1 MNKLEEIQEIIKNFI
16 EEKQQMTGQI
26 IQIENKRMQLA
37 NIRNSKKA
45 QAKKI
50 NAFTGEVEAEVN
62 ALGKEIADLG
72 NQSQEL
78 QYKIDSKSIY
88 IKREV
93 TIYFDNQISES
104 IRKIRKIE
112 EIKREI
118 ENKVEEQKS
127 KSQKYEI
134 QKNEFFARFGRM
146 PELSE
151 NAQKEN
157 TIIEQAIN
165 EDAEKIKELDIK
177 IVEEQKEL
185 ENISTTKR
193 NFKNGNYSA
202 IVKVDEIEEQK
213 IKIEIPEEI
222 HVEEV
227 PEIEE
232 QEELSENS
240 LKQIVSLVEDIL
252 VEQQEENQKVE
263 EEATVLPF
271 AEEIEVAP
279 IEEIEPIQEVSLEDF
294 EPINEIKVDEIQ
306 EVDEPIKIEEIK
318 EENIAPIENI
328 KVDEI
333 KITDG
338 NIKKIEEVEENVS
351 SNEVEKVEE
360 THDDIGIEELIAN
373 KLQEK
378 EKAREEE
385 IIVREEPVIKKVPSF
400 GTKIKLLSITA
411 KIENDEVVY
420 IGEVSNGDTIK
431 VYPTRS
437 YTENLILKERESKEE
452 IKEVLINYAVSEY
465 RMFDKKTIKKIDPIV
480 CEVLDK
486 FAKYYNYDAQSL
498 IFNYAMSFSRSEEAD
513 LELIPQI
520 IYNFSFIDS
529 SNLNKKE
536 KEILLKMCKNAKKNC
551 KIEIIGYNS
560 GLKKIK
566 YIFKRTF
573 NVNDANALPEG
584 KY

>member
-1 MNKLEEIQEIIKNFI
+1 MNRLEEIQEIIKNFI

-50 NAFTGEVEAEVN
+50 NAFTGDVEAEVN
-62 ALGKEIADLG
+62 VLGKEIADLG

-88 IKREV
+88 VKREV
-93 TIYFDNQISES
+93 NLYFDNQISES

-165 EDAEKIKELDIK
+165 VDIEKIKELDIK
-177 IVEEQKEL
+177 IGEEQKEL

-202 IVKVDEIEEQK
+202 IVKADEVEKQK

-227 PEIEE
+227 QEIEE

-294 EPINEIKVDEIQ
+294 EPINEIKVDEI
-306 EVDEPIKIEEIK
+306 
-318 EENIAPIENI
+318 
-328 KVDEI
+328 

-338 NIKKIEEVEENVS
+338 NIEKIEEVEENVS
-351 SNEVEKVEE
+351 SNEVEKIEE
-360 THDDIGIEELIAN
+360 THADIGIEELIAN

-385 IIVREEPVIKKVPSF
+385 IIVREEPVIKNVPAF

-437 YTENLILKERESKEE
+437 NTENLILKEKESKEE

-465 RMFDKKTIKKIDPIV
+465 RMFDKKTIKRIDPIV

-498 IFNYAMSFSRSEEAD
+498 IFNYAMSFSKSEEAD
-513 LELIPQI
+513 LDLIPQI
-520 IYNFSFIDS
+520 IYNFSFVDS

-560 GLKKIK
+560 GIKKIK

>member
-1 MNKLEEIQEIIKNFI
+1 MNRLEEIQEIIKNFI

-50 NAFTGEVEAEVN
+50 NAFTGEVKAEVN
-62 ALGKEIADLG
+62 ALGKEITDLG

-88 IKREV
+88 VKREV
-93 TIYFDNQISES
+93 NLYFDNQISES

-112 EIKREI
+112 EIKKEI

-165 EDAEKIKELDIK
+165 EDVEKIKELDIK
-177 IVEEQKEL
+177 IGEEQKEL

-252 VEQQEENQKVE
+252 IEQQEENQKVE

-279 IEEIEPIQEVSLEDF
+279 IEEIEPIQEVSLEEF
-294 EPINEIKVDEIQ
+294 EPINEIKVEEIQ
-306 EVDEPIKIEEIK
+306 EVDEPVKIEEIK

-338 NIKKIEEVEENVS
+338 NIEKI
-351 SNEVEKVEE
+351 EE

-411 KIENDEVVY
+411 KTENDEVVY

-437 YTENLILKERESKEE
+437 YTENLILKEKESKEE

-498 IFNYAMSFSRSEEAD
+498 IFNYAMSFSKSEEAD

>member
-1 MNKLEEIQEIIKNFI
+1 MNRLEEIQEIIKNFI

-45 QAKKI
+45 HAKKI
-50 NAFTGEVEAEVN
+50 NAFTGEVEVEVN
-62 ALGKEIADLG
+62 ALGKEITDLG

-88 IKREV
+88 VKREV
-93 TIYFDNQISES
+93 NLYFDNQISES

-127 KSQKYEI
+127 KTKKYEI

-157 TIIEQAIN
+157 TIIKQAIN
-165 EDAEKIKELDIK
+165 EDVEKIKKLDIK
-177 IVEEQKEL
+177 IGEEQKEL

-202 IVKVDEIEEQK
+202 IVIVDEIEEQK

-222 HVEEV
+222 YVEEV
-227 PEIEE
+227 LEIEE

-252 VEQQEENQKVE
+252 DEQQKENQKVE
-263 EEATVLPF
+263 EETTVLPF
-271 AEEIEVAP
+271 IEEIEIAP
-279 IEEIEPIQEVSLEDF
+279 IEKIEPIQEVSFDDF
-294 EPINEIKVDEIQ
+294 EPINEIKVDEI
-306 EVDEPIKIEEIK
+306 
-318 EENIAPIENI
+318 
-328 KVDEI
+328 

-338 NIKKIEEVEENVS
+338 NIEKIKEVEENVL
-351 SNEVEKVEE
+351 SNEVEKIEE
-360 THDDIGIEELIAN
+360 THDDIGIEELITN

-385 IIVREEPVIKKVPSF
+385 IIVKEEPVIKNVPSF

-420 IGEVSNGDTIK
+420 LGEVSNGDTIK

-437 YTENLILKERESKEE
+437 YTENLILKEKESKEE

-498 IFNYAMSFSRSEEAD
+498 IFNYAMSFSKSEESD

-520 IYNFSFIDS
+520 IYNFSFIDN

-573 NVNDANALPEG
+573 NVNDANTLPEG

>member
-1 MNKLEEIQEIIKNFI
+1 MNRLEEIQEIIKNFI

-50 NAFTGEVEAEVN
+50 NAFTGEVKAEVN
-62 ALGKEIADLG
+62 ALGKEITDLG

-88 IKREV
+88 VKREV
-93 TIYFDNQISES
+93 NLYFDNQISEA

-112 EIKREI
+112 EIKKEI

-165 EDAEKIKELDIK
+165 EDVEKIKELDIK
-177 IVEEQKEL
+177 IGEEQKEL

-252 VEQQEENQKVE
+252 IEQQEENQKVE

-279 IEEIEPIQEVSLEDF
+279 IEEIEPIQEVSLEEF
-294 EPINEIKVDEIQ
+294 EPINEIKVEEIQ
-306 EVDEPIKIEEIK
+306 EVDEPVKIEEIK

-338 NIKKIEEVEENVS
+338 NIEKI
-351 SNEVEKVEE
+351 EE

-411 KIENDEVVY
+411 KTENDEVVY

-437 YTENLILKERESKEE
+437 YTENLILKEKESKEE

-498 IFNYAMSFSRSEEAD
+498 IFNYAMSFSKSEEAD